1 MPKIIADPKEK
12 LLSVARLQIE
22 TKGYAATT
30 MRSVARACGISVGT
44 VYNCFPSKEALVA
57 AYMLNDWQSCMAAVT
72 AAENAA
78 SSAKPVAQCIYE
90 QLRLYASR
98 HSSLFNDGA
107 ALSVFSGAFGQ
118 YHSMLRAQLA
128 KPLRRFC
135 ASDFAADFVAEA
147 LITWT
152 MAGKEFDEIFAA
164 LDGPL
169 T

>member
-1 MPKIIADPKEK
+1 MPKLIADPKEK
-12 LLSVARLQIE
+12 LLSVARQQIE
-22 TKGYAATT
+22 TNGYSATT
-30 MRSVARACGISVGT
+30 IRSVARSCGISVGT
-44 VYNCFPSKEALVA
+44 VYNYFPSKEALVA

-98 HSSLFNDGA
+98 HSALFNDSA
-107 ALSVFSGAFGQ
+107 ALSVFSGALSQ

-135 ASDFAADFVAEA
+135 PSEFAADFIAEA

-152 MAGKEFDEIFAA
+152 MAGKELDEILAM
-164 LDGPL
+164 L
-169 T
+169 TI